1 MRRAMIVQ
9 PDGTDYQCE
18 EKCIV
23 TSHLSQACNALI
35 FCSFIA
41 LYRLYK
47 CYNPLEQPLQCTKVL
62 FKPWSFIALCSL
74 YKCYKPLEQPFFFI
88 TLQTLFGF
96 YHIPLKRMAYVTFH
110 QIVFACIAL
119 VLSGA
124 HISSVVAAIKLVNQG
139 CVLICVTLY
148 YSLYYSTA
156 LYYRTALYYIAL
168 QCITMASSLFIRA
181 NSNADNLV
189 VVAERLTNSLTR
201 AKVEG
206 WSYWTESP
214 QDAQIINARLL

>member
-1 MRRAMIVQ
+1 MIVQ

-47 CYNPLEQPLQCTKVL
+47 CYKPLEQPL
-62 FKPWSFIALCSL
+62 
-74 YKCYKPLEQPFFFI
+74 FFI

-96 YHIPLKRMAYVTFH
+96 YHIPLKRMTYVTFH

-206 WSYWTESP
+206 
-214 QDAQIINARLL
+214 